1 MKRMKIIILAIVFS
15 EILFILNKSNS
26 HIRNTIQFKVSNSNF
41 KHILKNAF
49 SFRRSKKRN
58 VIFNAKI
65 FQGDLALF

>member
-26 HIRNTIQFKVSNSNF
+26 HIINTIQFNKVSNSNF

-49 SFRRSKKRN
+49 SSGK
-58 VIFNAKI
+58 AH
-65 FQGDLALF
+65 